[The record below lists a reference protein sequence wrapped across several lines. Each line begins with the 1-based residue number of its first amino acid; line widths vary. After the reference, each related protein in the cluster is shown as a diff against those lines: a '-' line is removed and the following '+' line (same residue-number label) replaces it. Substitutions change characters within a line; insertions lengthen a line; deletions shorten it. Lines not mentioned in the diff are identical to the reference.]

1 MTGMQIAVC
10 IKQTPD
16 TETIPRLSADGV
28 EVLTEDI
35 TWIINPHDESAIEVA
50 LKLVEVHGG
59 TVTVVALGP
68 KRVEK
73 ALREGMAM
81 GADRALHLSCDHM
94 PHDAHVVA
102 NALKPPLESDGF
114 DLVLT
119 GQVSVD
125 SGCGQVPQRLGVLL
139 KWPSVTAV
147 EELEVKDSSL
157 TAARPVEGGREVYKM
172 ELPAVVGINRRIGE
186 PRYPSF
192 RNIMKAKRKPI
203 AVVETSLLRSQMVV
217 EQMRQPKAKGQGQ
230 VMTFGPQ
237 IADRVAGLLRH
248 EAKVI

>member
-1 MTGMQIAVC
+1 MTGMKIAVC

-16 TETIPRLSADGV
+16 TETIPTLTADG
-28 EVLTEDI
+28 EDVLTEDI

-50 LKLVEVHGG
+50 LKLVETHGG

-81 GADRALHLSCDHM
+81 GADRAIHLGCGHM

-102 NALKPPLESDGF
+102 HALMPALEAEEF

-125 SGCGQVPQRLGVLL
+125 SGSGQVPQRLGVLL
-139 KWPSVTAV
+139 NWPVVTAV
-147 EELEVKDSSL
+147 EELEFSGE
-157 TAARPVEGGREVYKM
+157 TIRAGRPVEGGREIYKL

-203 AVVETSLLRSQMVV
+203 AVLEATLSQSHMVV
-217 EQMRQPKAKGQGQ
+217 EQMRLPKAKGQGQ
-230 VMTFGPQ
+230 LMKFGPQ
-237 IADRVAGLLRH
+237 TAERVAELLRH